1 MSTRQEGS
9 CHTYVRRHL
18 TSMPLFHLE
27 RSLCNKKAVSGCLP
41 FACAKPRS
49 HPAEAGLSWRELA
62 PKPQSPSPPVLFAEF
77 NDEVLCLRPAKK
89 GFTGVRS
96 CVSPAAPSRRYNTL
110 VWSAGRRA
118 FRYPIIKRTAS
129 SRLRTT
135 MLPISITGG
144 SNVYSDIAVTTPHRS
159 VGCTFVRPPQASLDM
174 GDEVQKRLPRAICAT
189 CRGHDTF
196 STRAAI
202 VCERLGRSDLGS
214 LRRCASSQS
223 QLQAWGH
230 DARSPPTRQNLLA
243 THGRTISAGHL

>member
-1 MSTRQEGS
+1 
-9 CHTYVRRHL
+9 V
-18 TSMPLFHLE
+18 LF
-27 RSLCNKKAVSGCLP
+27 RSQLKAVSGCWP
-41 FACAKPRS
+41 FACVKPRS
-49 HPAEAGLSWRELA
+49 HPAEAGLSWREPA
-62 PKPQSPSPPVLFAEF
+62 QMPQSPSPPVLFAEF

-144 SNVYSDIAVTTPHRS
+144 SNVYSDIAMTTPHRS

-189 CRGHDTF
+189 CREAMIP
-196 STRAAI
+196 SAR
-202 VCERLGRSDLGS
+202 ERLLFAKGLEEV
-214 LRRCASSQS
+214 
-223 QLQAWGH
+223 
-230 DARSPPTRQNLLA
+230 T
-243 THGRTISAGHL
+243 